1 MVYNITEKETQPT
14 IYSHINGSSSE
25 INDRYC
31 VSELCKG
38 WPVYRDAS
46 EWNHYRHLFA
56 KEGAFVF
63 TTWSGGLPIDDF
75 IQTSIQG
82 RANGD
87 FIMHRENGTLVDLN
101 PATQRAV
108 GKMKATITQRF
119 SWDDGVDFDVE
130 CDCRFIN
137 FCLKEAGEWKVVYIK
152 LFYEKDRVVPV
163 DGRTVPPFDPSELQQ
178 YPPGY
183 QYLAV
188 AQSRLGH
195 PILNDLPT
203 MDNQAFF
210 DLYAAMDAWLLGR
223 PVGDLLGI
231 PKEAVPRY

>member
-14 IYSHINGSSSE
+14 VWSHINGPESAML
-25 INDRYC
+25 DRYC

-46 EWNHYRHLFA
+46 EWNHYRDLFV
-56 KEGAFVF
+56 KDGAFVF

-75 IQTSIQG
+75 ISVSIKG

-87 FIMHRENGTLVDLN
+87 HIMHRENGTLVDLN
-101 PATQRAV
+101 PSTGRAI

-119 SWDDGVDFDVE
+119 SWDGVEFDVD

-137 FCLKEAGEWKVVYIK
+137 FCVKQNGEWKVVYIK
-152 LFYEKDRVVPV
+152 LFYEKDRVAPA
-163 DGRTVPPFDPSELQQ
+163 DGHTVPTFDAAELER
-178 YPPGY
+178 YPKGY

-188 AQSRLGH
+188 AQARLGH
-195 PILNDLPT
+195 PILGDLPT
-203 MDNQAFF
+203 MDNEAFF
-210 DLYAAMDAWLLGR
+210 ALYRAMDAWLEGR
-223 PVGDLLGI
+223 AVGDLLGI
-231 PKEAVPRY
+231 PRDAEPRY

>member
-1 MVYNITEKETQPT
+1 M
-14 IYSHINGSSSE
+14 
-25 INDRYC
+25 C

-63 TTWSGGLPIDDF
+63 TTWSGGLPIDD
-75 IQTSIQG
+75 IIYTSIKG

-87 FIMHRENGTLVDLN
+87 FIMHRETGTLVDLN

-130 CDCRFIN
+130 CNCRFIN
-137 FCLKEAGEWKVVYIK
+137 FCLKEGA
-152 LFYEKDRVVPV
+152 
-163 DGRTVPPFDPSELQQ
+163 S
-178 YPPGY
+178 PGY

-195 PILNDLPT
+195 PILADLPT
-203 MDNQAFF
+203 MDDQAFL